1 MRRTG
6 GSRLNG
12 RMNARTK
19 KALFLVIFGIVANL
33 ALALG
38 KLFVG
43 LRTNSLC
50 ILLDSTN
57 GFFDTLT
64 GIVTAVAFGLVAL
77 APTERFPYGFGRSEY
92 LAGFVIAVVAAV
104 MGVTF
109 LLESL
114 SRLAMPEPVWFG
126 WQSTVLLAVSVVVK
140 FAFSLTVALCNR
152 KLRSKA
158 LRAIAVD
165 GFLDVGI
172 TTATLLSFTL
182 SARLSYAID
191 SLFGIAISVVVLVFS
206 VKMIADAVRTLL
218 GTNETEEEK
227 EALKALCEKEPAV
240 ERLEKVR
247 LHDYG
252 YRAKFGNAYVTF
264 TADATEK
271 DRSDAAARIASFLKE
286 ETGATIEVLPYKDLA
301 E

>member
-1 MRRTG
+1 M
-6 GSRLNG
+6 SL
-12 RMNARTK
+12 RTK
-19 KALFLVIFGIVANL
+19 KALCLVVVGIVLNL

-43 LRTNSLC
+43 LSANSLC

-64 GIVTAVAFGLVAL
+64 GVVTAVAFGLIAL
-77 APTERFPYGFGRSEY
+77 SPTEKFPYGFGRSEY
-92 LAGFVIAVVAAV
+92 LAAFVIAVVAAV

-109 LLESL
+109 LFESL

-126 WQSTVLLAVSVVVK
+126 WKSTVFLIVGIVVK
-140 FAFSLTVALCNR
+140 LGYSLTVALCDR
-152 KLRSKA
+152 RLCSKA

-172 TTATLLSFTL
+172 ATATLISFTL

-191 SLFGIAISVVVLVFS
+191 SFFGIAISIVVLVFS
-206 VKMIADAVRTLL
+206 VKMIADAVRTIL
-218 GTNETEEEK
+218 GTNGTKDETD
-227 EALKALCEKEPAV
+227 ALCELCKDEPAV
-240 ERLEKVR
+240 EKLNEVR

-252 YRAKFGNAYVTF
+252 YHAKYGVAYVTF
-264 TADATEK
+264 SPDSTEK
-271 DRSDAAARIASFLKE
+271 DREAASDRIAARLKE
-286 ETGATIEVLPYKDLA
+286 KTGATVEIVPYRIVTEPSVIEK
-301 E
+301 